1 MNLLDESREGAVA
14 LEFYPVYYLMP
25 EVHALP
31 FAYSS
36 ARRFATGGREE
47 VYARAEGLDIALG
60 HALRAQRVALQAK
73 PQGEGFWAHELRIR
87 LGAGYVVGAGEET
100 VLPPAGLGYDSAA
113 TGGANEAHTV
123 LTPGVLL
130 RLADS
135 GRFFAVGASDF
146 PLRWMAE
153 PVVEVGRTVYIDYV
167 GRCRAPWA
175 WLWVE
180 GE

>member
-1 MNLLDESREGAVA
+1 MNLLDQSRQGAIA
-14 LEFYPVYYLMP
+14 LEFYPIHYLMP
-25 EVHALP
+25 EVKAIP
-31 FAYSS
+31 FAYEW
-36 ARRFATGGREE
+36 ARRFARGGREE
-47 VYARAEGLDIALG
+47 LRMAPSRMNVVLG
-60 HALRAQRVALQAK
+60 HALRAQRIELRVE